1 MPGLAVHEK
10 LIVVV
15 FATVLTTLVGGN
27 VGVVVD
33 TDEELPLAPAAVLAV
48 TT

>member
-1 MPGLAVHEK
+1 MRLHYHFDVPEDK
-10 LIVVV
+10 
-15 FATVLTTLVGGN
+15 N